1 MQNRRKMHL
10 SLFLLIIIMMLMT
23 GASIISPA
31 YGKIIPKSV
40 WYTVDSRMI
49 RTKDLNGNKFTLV
62 CNDDKY
68 SVYLTLRNNTVSS
81 SRYRTYVSLYIN
93 RKTRIKY
100 EAYVTGN
107 ALSIDLSN
115 SHDLI
120 RDMRKSFDINAF
132 LEGGRGTDI
141 MSFALDG
148 FDDEF
153 EKICL

>member
-23 GASIISPA
+23 GASLISPA
-31 YGKIIPKSV
+31 YGKITPKSV

-49 RTKDLNGNKFTLV
+49 RTKDLNGNKFTFV
-62 CNDDKY
+62 CNGDKY

>member
-1 MQNRRKMHL
+1 
-10 SLFLLIIIMMLMT
+10 
-23 GASIISPA
+23 
-31 YGKIIPKSV
+31 
-40 WYTVDSRMI
+40 MI
-49 RTKDLNGNKFTLV
+49 RTKDLNGNKFTFV
-62 CNDDKY
+62 CNNDKY